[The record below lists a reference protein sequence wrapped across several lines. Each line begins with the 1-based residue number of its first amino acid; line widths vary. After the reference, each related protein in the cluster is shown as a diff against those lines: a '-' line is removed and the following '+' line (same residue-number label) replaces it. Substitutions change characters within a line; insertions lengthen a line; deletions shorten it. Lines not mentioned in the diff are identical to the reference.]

1 MKGKKQINLILKFM
15 KKMKYD
21 RIDVYA
27 AQASFYTIMSA
38 IPILMLMFTLLKF
51 TPLTQEMVMEVLGR
65 IVNEDIMSRVQE
77 IVGNVYHGSIT
88 LVSFAAVS
96 LFWVS
101 GKGILGLMNGLN
113 NIHRLKENRNYFL
126 LRIRASAYTV
136 LMVVAFILAAAI
148 LVFGFRFQ
156 SYLSGLFP
164 LLEKYQ
170 DILIYLQT
178 LIALCLL
185 MLIFTALYVFL
196 PNRVKTFVS
205 QFPGAVFATLSWC
218 IFSYFFSIYLSY
230 AKNMSV
236 IYGGLVTL
244 VVLMLWLYSCMY
256 LWFIGAEINAYMENP
271 DSFEDENWP
280 RYSK

>member
-244 VVLMLWLYSCMY
+244 VLWLYSCMY

-280 RYSK
+280 RY